1 MCCGVGL
8 PFLIVVASEQT
19 KANVELEKKLENTE
33 SARAEAMRKLSDMN
47 QSYVWSMLL
56 EERSR
61 KVFKNWKRSERRL

>member
-1 MCCGVGL
+1 MSGLCCDVGS

-47 QSYVWSMLL
+47 QSYVWFILFD
-56 EERSR
+56 EC
-61 KVFKNWKRSERRL
+61 